1 MLIKKRKVKFQLQI
15 INYYILYIIINNIYS
30 NYNIYIYKIDRKFEF
45 IVKKIRIMYM
55 ITYLFLYV

>member
-30 NYNIYIYKIDRKFEF
+30 NYKIDRKFEF